1 MRYIFE
7 SRILLLLAYDACL
20 IWSGGGD
27 SGEGGD
33 DGREATDLEFVRQA
47 AAQVQAPVLIGCLL
61 LLLTLDDWEFIGE
74 PALTHREDIQP
85 KRIEI

>member
-1 MRYIFE
+1 MERAVTTDERLRY
-7 SRILLLLAYDACL
+7 
-20 IWSGGGD
+20 
-27 SGEGGD
+27 
-33 DGREATDLEFVRQA
+33 LEFVRQA

>member
-1 MRYIFE
+1 MERAATMDERLRY
-7 SRILLLLAYDACL
+7 
-20 IWSGGGD
+20 
-27 SGEGGD
+27 
-33 DGREATDLEFVRQA
+33 LEFVLQA
-47 AAQVQAPVLIGCLL
+47 AVQVQAPALTVGCLL